1 MIITDQKI
9 NDTTPYT
16 LSVLIG
22 TGSGSLG
29 LTAVWMVIGLVP
41 MSPNTTPSAPPKLQC
56 KTGRSGLGSSR
67 PRLRTPAS
75 AGHPSQSSLGR
86 DKRGA
91 REGCRRRHGGESG
104 RRGRT
109 VHD

>member
-1 MIITDQKI
+1 MIITEQKI

-29 LTAVWMVIGLVP
+29 LKAVWMVIGLVP

-67 PRLRTPAS
+67 HRLQSQQAVGIPRNLRLDETS
-75 AGHPSQSSLGR
+75 VLSR
-86 DKRGA
+86 DRW
-91 REGCRRRHGGESG
+91 RCPDVVGE
-104 RRGRT
+104 
-109 VHD
+109 

>member
-56 KTGRSGLGSSR
+56 KTGRSALGSSR
-67 PRLRTPAS
+67 PTLRTPAS
-75 AGHPSQSSLGR
+75 AGHPSQSSTGR
-86 DKRGA
+86 DSGGGA
-91 REGCRRRHGGESG
+91 GYGGVWARCGGNGWGECG
-104 RRGRT
+104 
-109 VHD
+109 

>member
-29 LTAVWMVIGLVP
+29 LKAVWMVIGLVP

-56 KTGRSGLGSSR
+56 KTGRSELGSSR
-67 PRLRTPAS
+67 PSLRTPAS
-75 AGHPSQSSLGR
+75 AGHSAQSSTGR
-86 DKRGA
+86 DIRG
-91 REGCRRRHGGESG
+91 SG
-104 RRGRT
+104 RRDVRGAP
-109 VHD
+109 

>member
-56 KTGRSGLGSSR
+56 KTGRSGRGSSR
-67 PRLRTPAS
+67 PSLRTPAS
-75 AGHPSQSSLGR
+75 GGHPSQSSTGR
-86 DKRGA
+86 DMMVASRYRGFGPLA
-91 REGCRRRHGGESG
+91 ANN
-104 RRGRT
+104 
-109 VHD
+109 VDL

>member
-9 NDTTPYT
+9 NETTPYT

-29 LTAVWMVIGLVP
+29 LPAVWMVIGLVP

-67 PRLRTPAS
+67 PRLRTPTS

-86 DKRGA
+86 DSDGVL
-91 REGCRRRHGGESG
+91 SS
-104 RRGRT
+104 RT
-109 VHD
+109 LRSPD